1 MVRRLEEQGLYD
13 LADAEMETALRLD
26 PDSWEVSKEAARVRL
41 RQKRLPEAA
50 RLFEKAVSLMESD
63 VHAWAMLV
71 TCYHALGDGDAERRA
86 AEMSV
91 AQAEHVLAQDPS
103 NGAAMSFGAAGH
115 AALGQTHLANEW
127 MERAMLVDSDN
138 LNMRYNFASMLATH
152 LDDKD
157 GALRLLER
165 YLFSIGAF
173 QIGMAEGDPGL
184 DSIRDDP
191 EFQVMLGRAKKR
203 LGVAQ
208 APIETS

>member
-26 PDSWEVSKEAARVRL
+26 PNSWEVNKEAARVRL

-50 RLFEKAVSLMESD
+50 RLYELAVSLMVSD
-63 VHAWAMLV
+63 VHAWAKLV
-71 TCYHALGDGDAERRA
+71 TCYHVLGEGDAERRA

-91 AQAEHVLAQDPS
+91 AQAEQVLAQDPS

-138 LNMRYNFASMLATH
+138 LNMRYNFACMLATH

-173 QIGMAEGDPGL
+173 QVSMAEADPGL

-191 EFQVMLGRAKKR
+191 QFQVMLGRAKKR
-203 LGVAQ
+203 LGVA
-208 APIETS
+208 